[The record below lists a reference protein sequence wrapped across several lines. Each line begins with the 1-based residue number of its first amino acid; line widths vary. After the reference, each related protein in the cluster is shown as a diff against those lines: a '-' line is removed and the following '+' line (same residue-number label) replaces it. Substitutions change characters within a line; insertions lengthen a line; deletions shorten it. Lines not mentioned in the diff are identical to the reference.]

1 MQFKDIVGQPEVKKR
16 LLKAYTEKRIPHAMI
31 FTGPSGTGK
40 LAMAI
45 AFAQLVCCQN
55 PTENDSCGTCPSC
68 KKYSKIIHP
77 DLHFAFPVNES
88 KKESADDKVSKSS
101 GDHLSKWREGLLENP
116 YFTEAEWYEAI
127 GLDNKQGI
135 ISVSESSEVI
145 KKISLKSFESEYKTM
160 IIWLPERMNVNASNR
175 LLKLIEEPPL
185 NTLFILVSEDPNL
198 VIKTILSRCQ
208 LIRFAPLT
216 RESISSAL
224 IERFQLNPA
233 KAHEYSRVANGNFA
247 VAQKLAEGDSDNIYF
262 LMFRDLMRLCFLRDV
277 PGALEWAE
285 KAAALNRERQ
295 KELLTEALRLTRES
309 MVLNSK
315 MDDIAYL
322 AGDEL
327 QFGERF
333 SPQMPPDRAM
343 QVYQLLNTAIGD
355 IARNGNGQIIFTD
368 TVLKLLK
375 VMFPIK
381 TLP

>member
-1 MQFKDIVGQPEVKKR
+1 MQFKDIVGQPDVKQR
-16 LLKAYTEKRIPHAMI
+16 LTKAYKEKRIPHAII
-31 FTGPSGTGK
+31 FTGPAGTGK

-45 AFAQLVCCQN
+45 AFAQMVCCQN
-55 PTENDSCGTCPSC
+55 PTQNDSCGTCPSC
-68 KKYSKIIHP
+68 KKYAKIIHP

-101 GDHLSKWREGLLENP
+101 GDHLSKWRECLLENP
-116 YFTEAEWYEAI
+116 YFTEAEWYESI

-216 RESISSAL
+216 RESVSSAL
-224 IERFQLNPA
+224 IERYQLSPA
-233 KAHEYSRVANGNFA
+233 KAQEYSRVANGNYA
-247 VAQKLAEGDSDNIYF
+247 IAQNLAKGDNDSIYF
-262 LMFRDLMRLCFLRDV
+262 LMFRDIMRLCFQRDV
-277 PGALEWAE
+277 PGALEWVE

-322 AGDEL
+322 AGEEL

-333 SPQMPPDRAM
+333 APQMPPDRAM
-343 QVYQLLNTAIGD
+343 QVYPLLNSAIND

>member
-1 MQFKDIVGQPEVKKR
+1 
-16 LLKAYTEKRIPHAMI
+16 
-31 FTGPSGTGK
+31 
-40 LAMAI
+40 
-45 AFAQLVCCQN
+45 
-55 PTENDSCGTCPSC
+55 
-68 KKYSKIIHP
+68 
-77 DLHFAFPVNES
+77 
-88 KKESADDKVSKSS
+88 
-101 GDHLSKWREGLLENP
+101 
-116 YFTEAEWYEAI
+116 
-127 GLDNKQGI
+127 
-135 ISVSESSEVI
+135 
-145 KKISLKSFESEYKTM
+145 
-160 IIWLPERMNVNASNR
+160 
-175 LLKLIEEPPL
+175 
-185 NTLFILVSEDPNL
+185 
-198 VIKTILSRCQ
+198 
-208 LIRFAPLT
+208 
-216 RESISSAL
+216 
-224 IERFQLNPA
+224 
-233 KAHEYSRVANGNFA
+233 
-247 VAQKLAEGDSDNIYF
+247 
-262 LMFRDLMRLCFLRDV
+262 MRLCFLRDV